1 ENLNLKNELKNSNKL
16 DLKHEIINNIAVC
29 IMQIQNKDLKNL
41 VDEFK
46 NKFDKCVILLLQEKD
61 FKVQIVAGVKN
72 APIKAGALVK
82 EIATILDGNGG
93 GRDDFATAGGK
104 NINKINE
111 ALEYAQKIINERLN

>member
-1 ENLNLKNELKNSNKL
+1 
-16 DLKHEIINNIAVC
+16 
-29 IMQIQNKDLKNL
+29 MQIQNKDLKNL

-104 NINKINE
+104 NISKINE
-111 ALEYAQKIINERLN
+111 ALEYAQKIINEGLN